1 MKKIYIKTTES
12 CNLHCDH
19 CYIGK
24 ARKNKKFFDEN
35 TTIEWLKGYMRVNGL
50 KNSDLYISFHG
61 GEPLLCHLEKMEKVC
76 KAFQG
81 AQIDAT
87 TNLEYELTDDILAFM
102 KTYFVSDGHFFV
114 KTSWDKDIRFKTKGQ
129 ETLWWENVRKL
140 KNKGAYI
147 KVNICLSTKLLE
159 MDPKDFLIFFS
170 GPEIDEIHFE
180 RLTFN
185 TTQDKTL
192 IPDYKKVDRW
202 LLNLYKLGPEIE
214 IDNFTDIKRAL
225 KKEFVGC
232 RNRRCM
238 RDVIT
243 INADGSVGGCP
254 NSSLSASYTSI
265 YEKLQSVYPKQE
277 ELMKK
282 EEIRN
287 LACYACEYY
296 SVCNGD
302 CCQLSF
308 YHGECPFPKNLAK
321 AIKIRQKLQCDVVS
335 AE

>member
-1 MKKIYIKTTES
+1 
-12 CNLHCDH
+12 
-19 CYIGK
+19 
-24 ARKNKKFFDEN
+24 
-35 TTIEWLKGYMRVNGL
+35 
-50 KNSDLYISFHG
+50 
-61 GEPLLCHLEKMEKVC
+61 
-76 KAFQG
+76 
-81 AQIDAT
+81 
-87 TNLEYELTDDILAFM
+87 
-102 KTYFVSDGHFFV
+102 
-114 KTSWDKDIRFKTKGQ
+114 
-129 ETLWWENVRKL
+129 
-140 KNKGAYI
+140 
-147 KVNICLSTKLLE
+147 
-159 MDPKDFLIFFS
+159 
-170 GPEIDEIHFE
+170 
-180 RLTFN
+180 
-185 TTQDKTL
+185 
-192 IPDYKKVDRW
+192 
-202 LLNLYKLGPEIE
+202 
-214 IDNFTDIKRAL
+214 
-225 KKEFVGC
+225 
-232 RNRRCM
+232 M

-265 YEKLQSVYPKQE
+265 YEKPQSVYPKQE